1 MSHNI
6 PSNVTSNSVQI
17 VAKQKKKYVKIWITM
32 SILYFW
38 MKLALPNS
46 LQIAC
51 IVFNVYKS
59 MDSFCKHI
67 FPLINMYKT
76 ILVGVYRG
84 AHPPPPSLP
93 EMTYGFLIQLVF
105 CKIWRY
111 MWYLFSAVH
120 IILLGTLSNDDDDNN
135 VKEHLV
141 LRAKQLLCTCI
152 TLFSTFLWLLF
163 HDYDVKP
170 PNAMIYGGGG
180 HTTTNLAL
188 KNSTP
193 GKVAYIPN
201 RRDKVWKDANSFF

>member
-67 FPLINMYKT
+67 FPLINMSKT
-76 ILVGVYRG
+76 IRPGADLVGVCRG
-84 AHPPPPSLP
+84 AHRPPPPPFPSWDDL
-93 EMTYGFLIQLVF
+93 
-105 CKIWRY
+105 R
-111 MWYLFSAVH
+111 
-120 IILLGTLSNDDDDNN
+120 LSNTTGILQNMKICMIFILSSSHYIIRD
-135 VKEHLV
+135 L
-141 LRAKQLLCTCI
+141 KQRRKQRQKKKIGFT
-152 TLFSTFLWLLF
+152 S
-163 HDYDVKP
+163 K
-170 PNAMIYGGGG
+170 
-180 HTTTNLAL
+180 TTAL
-188 KNSTP
+188 H
-193 GKVAYIPN
+193 VHHA
-201 RRDKVWKDANSFF
+201 F

>member
-67 FPLINMYKT
+67 LPLINMSKT
-76 ILVGVYRG
+76 IRPGADLVGVCRG
-84 AHPPPPSLP
+84 AHRPRPPPTSLP
-93 EMTYGFLIQLVF
+93 EMTYAFLIQLVF

-111 MWYLFSAVH
+111 VWYLFLAVH
-120 IILLGTLSNDDDDNN
+120 TILLGTLNNDENN
-135 VKEHLV
+135 VK
-141 LRAKQLLCTCI
+141 KKNGFT
-152 TLFSTFLWLLF
+152 S
-163 HDYDVKP
+163 K
-170 PNAMIYGGGG
+170 
-180 HTTTNLAL
+180 TTAL
-188 KNSTP
+188 H
-193 GKVAYIPN
+193 VHHA
-201 RRDKVWKDANSFF
+201 F